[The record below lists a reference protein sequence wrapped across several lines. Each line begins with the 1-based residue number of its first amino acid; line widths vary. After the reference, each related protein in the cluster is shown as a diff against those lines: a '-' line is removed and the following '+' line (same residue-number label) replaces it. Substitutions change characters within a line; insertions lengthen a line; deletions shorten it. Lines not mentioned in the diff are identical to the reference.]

1 MEASNSPRCR
11 VVFPEPSDS
20 AEELSVMLF
29 SGLPRTNGYTG
40 DDNNNCTLDSDEE
53 RKDSKG
59 RDSEVNRWKDGQ
71 SGLYKAN
78 TD

>member
-1 MEASNSPRCR
+1 
-11 VVFPEPSDS
+11 
-20 AEELSVMLF
+20 MLF

-59 RDSEVNRWKDGQ
+59 RDIEVNRWKDGQ